1 MKKYLLLLLI
11 IFSAAA
17 IAQPPN
23 DFTGM
28 KFCID
33 PGHGGFNT
41 CNDRRVEPDPGN
53 VFWESEGNFRKA
65 LWLKP
70 MLEARG
76 ATVYITRTTNDSTT
90 IYPDPPT
97 CGGLV
102 DPYEPSLSAR
112 WQFANANNV
121 HWFHSIHSNAT
132 GGTNTSTNYTMVLLK
147 ENISTRQPAFPQ
159 AVDMSSMIYT
169 NIRAKN
175 RTNSSSG
182 NIKPGVYLDYTFYG
196 GTSGG
201 FNLGV
206 LSGLTMPGEL
216 SEGSFHDYYPETR
229 RLLNNHYRKGE
240 AYGIYNAFLEYYG
253 LPFDTLGIICGTQKN
268 GSTPINNIVVR
279 LLPVNKVY
287 NGDNFNNGYFF
298 FDSLAP
304 GNYQVLFE
312 TEGYSKDTVD
322 VTLLATTRSV
332 ASSMPQNT
340 ATNVS
345 RSQTITIN
353 FLKPVDT
360 TSVKNAFS
368 ISPNVAGVFSWNAER
383 TSMTFTPS
391 SPFLY
396 NANYTVTLAGYG
408 ESRQPTVFVDNKTVT
423 SNVSV
428 ANFTINFTT
437 EQLPPY
443 VTLTQPKEGDTAFAV
458 NKQIGI
464 KFSIPMD
471 TASVRSAFSIHPFVD
486 GTFSWTQNNTT
497 VLFTPAANL
506 LYNTNYSVTISAA
519 AKSIY
524 GASID
529 ANKDS
534 IPGDPFVLTFKTQ
547 SEPTGVKENEDIPV
561 AYSLAQNYPNP
572 FNPQT
577 TIDFSIASTE
587 FVSLKIYDII
597 GREVA
602 SLVHSVLTPGKYSAQ
617 WEASA
622 FSSGLYIYKIA
633 TAKYTST
640 KRMMLV
646 K

>member
-1 MKKYLLLLLI
+1 MKKYLIVSLFF
-11 IFSAAA
+11 FSVLA

-76 ATVYITRTTNDSTT
+76 ATVYITRTTNDNTT

-97 CGGLV
+97 CGGVV

-112 WQFANANNV
+112 WQYANANNV
-121 HWFHSIHSNAT
+121 HWFHSIHSNAI

-159 AVDMSSMIYT
+159 AVDMSSLIYT

-175 RTNSSSG
+175 RTNASSG

-201 FNLGV
+201 YNLGV
-206 LSGLTMPGEL
+206 LSGLLMPGEL
-216 SEGSFHDYYPETR
+216 SEGSFHDNYPETR
-229 RLLNNHYRKGE
+229 RLLNNDYRKGE

-268 GSTPINNIVVR
+268 GATPINNIVVR
-279 LLPVNKVY
+279 LMPVNKVY

-312 TEGYSKDTVD
+312 TEGYSKDTVN

-332 ASSMPQNT
+332 ASSVPQNT
-340 ATNVS
+340 STNVS
-345 RSQTITIN
+345 RSQAITIN

-368 ISPNVAGVFSWNAER
+368 ISPNVAGTFSWNTER

-391 SPFLY
+391 SPLLY
-396 NANYTVTLAGYG
+396 YANYTVTLAGYG

-423 SNVSV
+423 SNVTV
-428 ANFTINFTT
+428 ANFIINFQT

-458 NKQIGI
+458 NKQIGV
-464 KFSIPMD
+464 KFSIAMD
-471 TASVRSAFSIHPFVD
+471 TASVRSAFTIVPETPGS
-486 GTFSWTQNNTT
+486 FSWTDTKT
-497 VLFTPAANL
+497 VLFYPASL
-506 LYNTNYSVTISAA
+506 LAYNTNYTVTIGSG

-524 GASID
+524 GSSID
-529 ANKDS
+529 ANRDS
-534 IPGDPFVLTFKTQ
+534 IAGDPFVLTFKTQ
-547 SEPTGVKENEDIPV
+547 SQPNSVKDNAEIPTV
-561 AYSLAQNYPNP
+561 YSLAQNYPNP

-577 TIDFSIASTE
+577 MINFSVASTD

-602 SLVHSVLTPGKYSAQ
+602 TLVHSVLTPGKYSAQ
-617 WEASA
+617 WDATS
-622 FSSGLYIYKIA
+622 FSSGLYIYKL
-633 TAKYTST
+633 TTSQFSDT